1 MIDFITDKFR
11 PKSPLNLRIIKSI
24 IKETYF
30 GYLEQRSL
38 DTDIPSKIIT
48 ISHEKSRKLYYDVY
62 GADKG
67 SVVVVWDRDG

>member
-1 MIDFITDKFR
+1 MIDFITDRFR

-38 DTDIPSKIIT
+38 DTDIPSKIYNNLT
-48 ISHEKSRKLYYDVY
+48 RKEQKALL
-62 GADKG
+62 
-67 SVVVVWDRDG
+67 SCMWC